1 MKITVLSDT
10 HMPRRGKGFP
20 EALVKDMEES
30 ELIIHAGD
38 FQTSEIYNSLSE
50 YGELTGVVGNVDG
63 EELKRILPKKKILEV
78 HGIKI
83 GIVHGDGKGKTTEK
97 RADEAFSNEDVDII
111 IFGHS
116 HIPYLRYHQG
126 VLLFNPGSPTDRRRQ
141 PAYSHGVLLIED
153 ESSWTLQH
161 KFYT

>member
-10 HMPRRGKGFP
+10 HMPRTSKRFP
-20 EALVKDMEES
+20 EVLVKDMEES

-38 FQTSEIYNSLSE
+38 FQTSEIYNSLRE
-50 YGELTGVVGNVDG
+50 FGELTGVVGNVDG
-63 EELKRILPKKKILEV
+63 EELKQMLPKKTILEIQ
-78 HGIKI
+78 GIKI

-97 RADEAFSNEDVDII
+97 RAEEAFSNEDVDII

-126 VLLFNPGSPTDRRRQ
+126 VLLFNPGSPTDKRRQ
-141 PAYSHGVLLIED
+141 PVYSHGVLLIED
-153 ESSWTLQH
+153 ESRWSIQH
-161 KFYT
+161 KFYS